1 MPYALKHPNST
12 IHTISGC
19 VIIGRKP
26 TTIKPTSNPM
36 LYVDSDMDGVSRNH
50 IKVSVDENDVC
61 RVSLLGV
68 NESLL
73 VSRGEEDEEDE
84 GRKQPK
90 RLQRGVPLVAREGD
104 YIYVDW
110 YRLDKVKGVEPE
122 CVFKVVKVDG
132 KEGEDMDETT
142 EVSEGGEREGGGGM
156 LLTL

>member
-1 MPYALKHPNST
+1 M
-12 IHTISGC
+12 
-19 VIIGRKP
+19 
-26 TTIKPTSNPM
+26 
-36 LYVDSDMDGVSRNH
+36 
-50 IKVSVDENDVC
+50 
-61 RVSLLGV
+61 
-68 NESLL
+68 
-73 VSRGEEDEEDE
+73 
-84 GRKQPK
+84 
-90 RLQRGVPLVAREGD
+90 AREGD